1 MTTNQPGDAEQPWG
15 AEQPSPAE
23 PPQQQ
28 WGAPPPPAS
37 PQRPRWSGKK
47 TAAAV
52 AIAVAI
58 AAGGG
63 AAIYA
68 ATANDSGTQQG
79 GGPGF
84 GGPGGPNGGMGGP
97 RMGAASIAEALHGE
111 FVVADGST
119 ELLQNGQV
127 TSINDTSVA
136 VKSTDGY
143 TKTYTI
149 DSSTVKDGDIQTG
162 DQVVVIAKEAGTA
175 ISVSEPSAMQQR
187 GDGRQQQ
194 PPAAR

>member
-1 MTTNQPGDAEQPWG
+1 MTTNQPADAEQPWG
-15 AEQPSPAE
+15 AQ
-23 PPQQQ
+23 
-28 WGAPPPPAS
+28 PPPDA
-37 PQRPRWSGKK
+37 PQRPRWSGRK

-52 AIAVAI
+52 GIAVVI

-68 ATANDSGTQQG
+68 ATANDTQQNGPG
-79 GGPGF
+79 GGPGGGF
-84 GGPGGPNGGMGGP
+84 PGGGPGGMGGP
-97 RMGAASIAEALHGE
+97 RMGAGALSQALHGE
-111 FVVADGST
+111 FVIADGST

-127 TSINDTSVA
+127 TSINDTSIA

-149 DSSTVKDGDIQTG
+149 DSSTVKAGDIQTG

-175 ISVSEPSAMQQR
+175 ITIDEPGAMPQR
-187 GDGRQQQ
+187 GNGRPDQRQQ
-194 PPAAR
+194 PPTSR